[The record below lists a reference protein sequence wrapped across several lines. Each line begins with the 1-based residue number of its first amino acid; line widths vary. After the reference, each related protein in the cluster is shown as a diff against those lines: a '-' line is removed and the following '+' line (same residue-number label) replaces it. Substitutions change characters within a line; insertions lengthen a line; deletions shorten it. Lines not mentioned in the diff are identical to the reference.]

1 MTRDAV
7 LEEFRSDACDCE
19 CDAWA
24 CIVDRAMADEIV
36 RLRKERDQLL
46 ETKDAVFDNL
56 FRTEEERD
64 AVAKRFTSACDM
76 ARQYAETY
84 GMDRAGD
91 NVFQTMRDDAERHRR
106 ILAKLRA
113 PSEKILLAAVEA
125 VPYGA
130 SYAALQR
137 CLPAAVTAAEQEVA
151 P

>member
-1 MTRDAV
+1 MTRDEV

-36 RLRKERDQLL
+36 RLR
-46 ETKDAVFDNL
+46 A
-56 FRTEEERD
+56 
-64 AVAKRFTSACDM
+64 
-76 ARQYAETY
+76 
-84 GMDRAGD
+84 
-91 NVFQTMRDDAERHRR
+91 
-106 ILAKLRA
+106 ILAMLKQ

-137 CLPAAVTAAEQEVA
+137 CLPAAVTAAEQEVGA
-151 P
+151 